1 VPAIL
6 FIFKRRRNP
15 MRRPLI
21 IALALL
27 ALWLPCAA
35 QMTAQSE
42 QANTPMFPPAQLRE
56 DFQVAR
62 RALEEGHSGIYR
74 YTPKPQ
80 LDRTFDAAARAL
92 DHPMNAYEFL
102 RVLAPTVAAIKCGH
116 TGLSLPDALRKE
128 INTSVALLPL
138 SVKVINK
145 RAYVF
150 RDLSTPE
157 HRLAGS
163 EIRVINNQPATKI
176 IAQLLAAASGDGDV
190 ETSRQARIGG
200 LRFAVLL
207 YTLVGAQSPYELT
220 LYNARTKRD
229 ERVRLDGLPMAKLT
243 ETAKAAYPQDDE
255 PTRAAELRYVDD
267 GRIAVMK
274 INGFG
279 GFVDA
284 EHKKNLK
291 VFYQES
297 FGEMQQKGTRAL
309 VIDLRDNGGGADELG
324 KLLLSYLI
332 DQPFKYYD
340 DLLINNDH
348 FELMKYAG
356 RADFKISEK
365 TAERGADGKFHA
377 TSHPNWGINQPS
389 KPTFTGKVY
398 ILINGGSFST
408 TSEFLSQA
416 HYHKRAVFIG
426 EESGGGYYGNSSGM
440 TPLVTLPNTKLGLR
454 VPLVTYYMAVSGY
467 KAASHG
473 VVPDYPVSHTIDDF
487 IAARDKDMDLALQLA
502 RGTLKK

>member
-1 VPAIL
+1 
-6 FIFKRRRNP
+6 
-15 MRRPLI
+15 MRQPLI

-27 ALWLPCAA
+27 LLGLPCAA
-35 QMTAQSE
+35 QMADQNDTAN
-42 QANTPMFPPAQLRE
+42 ALPTFTPAQLRE

-74 YTPKPQ
+74 YTPKPE
-80 LDRTFDAAARAL
+80 LDRVFEAAARSL

-116 TGLSLPDALRKE
+116 TGLSLPEPLRKAV
-128 INTSVALLPL
+128 NTSVPLLPL

-157 HRLAGS
+157 RRLAGR
-163 EIRVINNQPATKI
+163 EIRAINNQPATKI
-176 IAQLLAAASGDGDV
+176 IARMLAAASGDGDV
-190 ETSRQARIGG
+190 ETSRQARISGF
-200 LRFAVLL
+200 RFGVLL
-207 YTLVGAQSPYELT
+207 YTMVGTQSPYELT
-220 LYNARTKRD
+220 LYDAKTKR
-229 ERVRLDGLPMAKLT
+229 EEKVRLDGLTLAKLA
-243 ETAKAAYPQDDE
+243 ETAKASYPQDDE
-255 PTRAAELRYVDD
+255 PTRAAELHYLDD

-284 EHKKNLK
+284 ERKKNLK

-297 FGEMQQKGTRAL
+297 FDEMQQKGTRAL
-309 VIDLRDNGGGADELG
+309 VLDLRDNGGGADELG

-340 DLLINNDH
+340 DLVINNDH
-348 FELMKYAG
+348 FEMMKYAG
-356 RADFKISEK
+356 RPDFKISDK
-365 TAERGADGKFHA
+365 QAERGADGKFHA

-389 KPTFTGKVY
+389 KPTFTGKVF

-473 VVPDYPVSHTIDDF
+473 VVPDYPVNHTVDDL

-502 RGTLKK
+502 RKAMR

>member
-1 VPAIL
+1 
-6 FIFKRRRNP
+6 
-15 MRRPLI
+15 M
-21 IALALL
+21 
-27 ALWLPCAA
+27 LWLPCAA
-35 QMTAQSE
+35 RMADRNS
-42 QANTPMFPPAQLRE
+42 AADAPPVFTPEQLRE
-56 DFQVAR
+56 DLQVAR

-92 DHPMNAYEFL
+92 DRPMNAYEFL

-116 TGLSLPDALRKE
+116 TGLSLPEALRKE
-128 INTSVALLPL
+128 VNTNVPLLPL
-138 SVKVINK
+138 NVKIIDR
-145 RAYVF
+145 RAFVF
-150 RDLSTPE
+150 RDLATPE
-157 HRLAGS
+157 RRLAGK
-163 EIRVINNQPATKI
+163 EIRAINNQPAAKV
-176 IAQLLAAASGDGDV
+176 IARMLAAASGDGDV
-190 ETSRQARIGG
+190 ETSRQARISG
-200 LRFAVLL
+200 LRFGVLL
-207 YTLVGAQSPYELT
+207 YTLIGAQSPYELT
-220 LYNARTKRD
+220 LYDTKTKR
-229 ERVRLDGLPMAKLT
+229 EEKARLDGLTLAKLAEMAKAT
-243 ETAKAAYPQDDE
+243 YPQDED
-255 PTRAAELRYVDD
+255 PTRAAERRYLDD

-284 EHKKNLK
+284 ERKKNLK

-297 FGEMQQKGTRAL
+297 FDEMQQKGTRAL

-340 DLLINNDH
+340 DLVINNDH
-348 FELMKYAG
+348 FEMMKYAA
-356 RADFKISEK
+356 RPDFKISDK
-365 TAERGADGKFHA
+365 QAERGADGKFHA
-377 TSHPNWGINQPS
+377 TSHPNWGINQPN

-440 TPLVTLPNTKLGLR
+440 MPLVTLPNTKVGLR

-473 VVPDYPVSHTIDDF
+473 VVPDYPVGHTVDDL
-487 IAARDKDMDLALQLA
+487 IAGRDKDMDLALQLA
-502 RGTLKK
+502 RAAMKK

>member
-1 VPAIL
+1 
-6 FIFKRRRNP
+6 
-15 MRRPLI
+15 M
-21 IALALL
+21 
-27 ALWLPCAA
+27 LWLPCAA
-35 QMTAQSE
+35 QRTDQTNAAE
-42 QANTPMFPPAQLRE
+42 ALPVFTPEQLRE

-74 YTPKPQ
+74 YTSKPQ
-80 LDRTFDAAARAL
+80 LDRTFDAAARSL
-92 DHPMNAYEFL
+92 DRPMNAYEFL

-116 TGLSLPDALRKE
+116 TGLSLPEALRKE
-128 INTSVALLPL
+128 ANTSVPLLPL
-138 SVKVINK
+138 NVKIIDR

-150 RDLSTPE
+150 RDLSAPE
-157 HRLAGS
+157 RRLAGK
-163 EIRVINNQPATKI
+163 EIRAINNQPAAKI
-176 IAQLLAAASGDGDV
+176 IAQMLAAASGDGDV
-190 ETSRQARIGG
+190 ETSRQARISG
-200 LRFAVLL
+200 LRFGVLL
-207 YTLVGAQSPYELT
+207 YTLIGAQSPYELT
-220 LYNARTKRD
+220 LYDARTKR
-229 ERVRLDGLPMAKLT
+229 EEKARLDGLTLAKLA
-243 ETAKAAYPQDDE
+243 EMAKAAYPQDED
-255 PTRAAELRYVDD
+255 PTRAAELRYLDD

-284 EHKKNLK
+284 ERKKNLK

-297 FGEMQQKGTRAL
+297 FDEMQQKGTRAL
-309 VIDLRDNGGGADELG
+309 VLDVRDNGGGADELG

-340 DLLINNDH
+340 DLVINNDH
-348 FELMKYAG
+348 FEMMKYSA
-356 RADFKISEK
+356 RPDFKISDK
-365 TAERGADGKFHA
+365 QAERGADGKFHA

-389 KPTFTGKVY
+389 KPTFAGKVY

-440 TPLVTLPNTKLGLR
+440 TPMVTLPNTKIGLR

-467 KAASHG
+467 KAAAHG
-473 VVPDYPVSHTIDDF
+473 VIPDYPVSHTIDDF

-502 RGTLKK
+502 RKATAK

>member
-1 VPAIL
+1 
-6 FIFKRRRNP
+6 
-15 MRRPLI
+15 MRRAFV
-21 IALALL
+21 IALALV

-35 QMTAQSE
+35 RMADQHNTAE
-42 QANTPMFPPAQLRE
+42 ALPTFTPEQLRE

-80 LDRTFDAAARAL
+80 LDRTFDAAARSL
-92 DHPMNAYEFL
+92 DRPMNAYEFL

-116 TGLSLPDALRKE
+116 TGLSLPEVLRKE
-128 INTSVALLPL
+128 VNTNVGLLPL
-138 SVKVINK
+138 NVKIIDR

-157 HRLAGS
+157 HRLAGK
-163 EIRVINNQPATKI
+163 EIRAINNQPAAKI
-176 IAQLLAAASGDGDV
+176 IATMLAAASGDGDV

-200 LRFAVLL
+200 FRFGMLL
-207 YTLVGAQSPYELT
+207 YTLVGAQSPYDVT
-220 LYNARTKRD
+220 LYDAKTKR
-229 ERVRLDGLPMAKLT
+229 EEKARLDGLPLTKLA
-243 ETAKAAYPQDDE
+243 ETAKATYPQDED
-255 PTRAAELRYVDD
+255 PTRAAELRYLDD

-284 EHKKNLK
+284 ERKKNLK

-297 FGEMQQKGTRAL
+297 FDGMQQKGTRAL
-309 VIDLRDNGGGADELG
+309 LIDLRDNGGGADELG

-340 DLLINNDH
+340 DLVINNDH
-348 FELMKYAG
+348 FEMMKYTG
-356 RADFKISEK
+356 RPDFKISDK
-365 TAERGADGKFHA
+365 QAERGADGKFHA

-426 EESGGGYYGNSSGM
+426 EESGGGYYGNSSGI
-440 TPLVTLPNTKLGLR
+440 TPLVTLPNTKIGLR

-473 VVPDYPVSHTIDDF
+473 VIPDYPLSHTIDDF

-502 RGTLKK
+502 RKATTTK